1 MYVTDNSGILHER
14 HIMRED
20 VGATY
25 AYTGFADP
33 GALES
38 AAAWSIMRETLAT
51 GAINYADSGRFNQI
65 WDNRAALTYA

>member
-1 MYVTDNSGILHER
+1 MYVTDNSSVLHER

-38 AAAWSIMRETLAT
+38 AAVWSIMRETLAT